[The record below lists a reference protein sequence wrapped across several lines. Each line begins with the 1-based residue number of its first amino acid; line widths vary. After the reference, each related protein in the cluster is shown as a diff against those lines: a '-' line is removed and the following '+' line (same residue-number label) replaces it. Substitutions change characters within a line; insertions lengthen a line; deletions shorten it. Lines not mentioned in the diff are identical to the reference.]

1 MMIQRDIL
9 EEVGGFKTHLAEDF
23 ELILRLYMA
32 GYEVLYREG
41 ISVPAECASDPWE
54 WFFRSVSS
62 AFAVLEFCRPFEK
75 GMKLVLNVEPVSLRV
90 SDCPRLLDH
99 S

>member
-54 WFFRSVSS
+54 WFFVQCLLCLPCWNSV
-62 AFAVLEFCRPFEK
+62 A
-75 GMKLVLNVEPVSLRV
+75 
-90 SDCPRLLDH
+90 H
-99 S
+99 SRRE